1 MCWLILTCTGSIP
14 KYRQIFENFFNTMG
28 TQTESFISAL
38 LAMIA
43 LSVVQSSAQTFIYN
57 AILFIDTSDNAWY
70 NKLIG

>member
-1 MCWLILTCTGSIP
+1 
-14 KYRQIFENFFNTMG
+14 MG

-38 LAMIA
+38 LAMFA